1 MLLFS
6 LCTECF
12 DLGAFVV
19 PGGILPPP
27 SQMEE
32 AIAQLQAK
40 DTKERMAGVERLQVL
55 LEQSRKSLSPTEV
68 GNLVDASVSLLKDHN
83 FRVCEGALQALASA
97 AALAGEHLKVHFNA
111 LLPLIVERLGDGKQP
126 VRDAGR
132 RLLLALM
139 EVFIVLLLKTCMIT
153 LPFDQ
158 CIPIH
163 ERLLVVQIITLSG
176 FPLLPRSL
184 RQLSL

>member
-12 DLGAFVV
+12 DLGGFVV
-19 PGGILPPP
+19 PGGIPPPP

-83 FRVCEGALQALASA
+83 FRVCKGALQALASA

-153 LPFDQ
+153 SPFDQ

-176 FPLLPRSL
+176 VPLLPRSL